1 MDFISVHL
9 LFDETVLPSET
20 DIFLL
25 FYVLYRVNMGIKNVL
40 QTNLELQM
48 QRAQK
53 EWFEDSYRDLFL
65 FQAELNTLLRKTQ
78 TTIVYYA

>member
-1 MDFISVHL
+1 
-9 LFDETVLPSET
+9 VLPSET

>member
-1 MDFISVHL
+1 
-9 LFDETVLPSET
+9 
-20 DIFLL
+20 
-25 FYVLYRVNMGIKNVL
+25 MGIKNVL